1 MVAVPYNETVEGKS
15 YALTSSYYK
24 AAENPESEF
33 GEEKRRPRVV
43 QAWSGENKPIYEVKS
58 GQITIKGK
66 QYPIKL
72 ADGYYIIRKLT
83 VTECMRLQTIP
94 EWYDFSE

>member
-43 QAWSGENKPIYEVKS
+43 QAWQRKTNPYMKS
-58 GQITIKGK
+58 K
-66 QYPIKL
+66 
-72 ADGYYIIRKLT
+72 ADK
-83 VTECMRLQTIP
+83 
-94 EWYDFSE
+94 